1 MASSITL
8 PCKARS
14 VSELAK
20 AATMEELSPS
30 NLAWSK
36 PISIENWTA
45 HLGVTIYKYKGV
57 SSYISIKTLNDV
69 VTCTLLNT
77 KI

>member
-36 PISIENWTA
+36 QVSIANWTA
-45 HLGVTIYKYKGV
+45 HLGVTIYKHKGV
-57 SSYISIKTLNDV
+57 SSYISVKTSNDV
-69 VTCTLLNT
+69 VTSNLLNT
-77 KI
+77 KV